1 MITESLL
8 QAIKRGREGKEQGYS
23 IGLPKLEQIIDGVCK
38 EVYTLITAESGV
50 GKSSFMLYSY
60 LYRPIM
66 DHLDDGK
73 LKISLF
79 SLEMSADKIMA
90 KLLSTYIFEIYGIR
104 LSIKQLLSV
113 QKGYILSDDYYDIV
127 VECIPWMKKVESI
140 LTIYDKSAT
149 ANSIYSKLLKE
160 LESRGH
166 FEETEERK
174 IYHPDNPDLVHIV
187 IVDHLARVFCSPGNT
202 LKQEMDLTSKYLYSL
217 KNRCGISPIVIQQ
230 MNRGIQ
236 SMDRRKE
243 GMLVPLTSDLK
254 DTNSTVEDAEIILA
268 IFSPNKAKLSTYK
281 SYDIDLLGENFRSI
295 FVLKSRYGEADV
307 EDFIYYDGKCNKWV
321 EMPAA
326 SSINDYRIFENPRWY
341 SAIKDDKETEDNVK
355 IEDDTRIN
363 QKSKFTL

>member
-8 QAIKRGREGKEQGYS
+8 KAIQRGREGKEQGFS
-23 IGLPKLEQIIDGVCK
+23 IGLPKLEGVIDGVCK
-38 EVYTLITAESGV
+38 GVYTLITAESGV

-60 LYRPIM
+60 IYRPIM

-73 LKISLF
+73 FKISLF
-79 SLEMSADKIMA
+79 SLEMSADKILA
-90 KLLSTYIFEIYGIR
+90 KLLSTYIFETYGIR

-113 QKGYILSDDYYDIV
+113 QKGYILSDSYYNIV
-127 VECIPWMKKVESI
+127 LECIPWLKKVESI

-149 ANSIYSKLLKE
+149 ANYIYSKLLRE
-160 LESRGH
+160 LEKRGH

-174 IYHPDNPDLVHIV
+174 IYYPDDPDLVHVV

-236 SMDRRKE
+236 GMDRRKE
-243 GMLVPLTSDLK
+243 GMVVPLTSDLK

-268 IFSPNKAKLSTYK
+268 IFSPDKAKLNTHRDYNIK
-281 SYDIDLLGENFRSI
+281 ELGDSFRSI
-295 FVLKSRYGEADV
+295 FVLKSRYGVANV
-307 EDFIYYDGKCNKWV
+307 EDFIYYDGACNKWV
-321 EMPAA
+321 EMPSAN
-326 SSINDYRIFENPRWY
+326 SIESYSMFQNPLWY
-341 SAIKDDKETEDNVK
+341 KGLDSLKNSDSDNN
-355 IEDDTRIN
+355 T
-363 QKSKFTL
+363 KSKYTL